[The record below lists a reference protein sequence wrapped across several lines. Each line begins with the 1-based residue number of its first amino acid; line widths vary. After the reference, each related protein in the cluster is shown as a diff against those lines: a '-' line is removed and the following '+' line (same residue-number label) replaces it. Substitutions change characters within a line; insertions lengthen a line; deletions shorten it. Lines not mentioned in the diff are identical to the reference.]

1 MLGAARGALLPR
13 RHAEVLVDAEAAG
26 RSGGT
31 GGGGG
36 AERAGASGRAA
47 PARFHVGAGG
57 AGTSVPA
64 AHGGGGGCRVC
75 GPRLEL
81 AYWRAAA
88 AVLRRTSFGV
98 RAEPTSAAGSREEHK
113 RALMM
118 VEECFYLDVATPEGS
133 PLPRRAP
140 RGLAAALDAGVLAAF
155 ESALRTA
162 RDPYFG
168 CDLIQAFFHLPL
180 EEHRLGLRWPL
191 FQQLLAFAPPAQ
203 TATLITSIG
212 KRLHAALDAGASAT
226 AAAAAMAPSVQG
238 GGEVEPPRGMAIDV
252 LLAFVT
258 LTPTKSLA
266 GALGCDASGDDGR
279 GGDGCSGND
288 DAPAP
293 APPPAPHPHARRV
306 RLLFSHVLHRWLPAL
321 SRALRR
327 PETLNK
333 AFVMAII
340 MPHTMCWL
348 QQALLSLLRLEAKA
362 APCASASASA
372 SASVSTRAD
381 TTSGH
386 GASGDST
393 SGDIISAAASATAA
407 ATAAASAA
415 AATAAATVTAT
426 ARAVA
431 ATAAA
436 ASWRQLLLH
445 DIELVPLLET
455 GLRLLAV
462 TRLGYPLADDSAFLV
477 CGVLSALTLA
487 APDALAPVLLRD
499 AGSPPAPGLAPNDSP
514 WHPDW
519 LRAVVL
525 RHRPADAAL
534 HRLLRDLESLR
545 RDAAVAAAGAAAAG
559 LGGGGGGAALHST
572 FLGRFDRLTTLYMR
586 V

>member
-1 MLGAARGALLPR
+1 M
-13 RHAEVLVDAEAAG
+13 
-26 RSGGT
+26 
-31 GGGGG
+31 
-36 AERAGASGRAA
+36 
-47 PARFHVGAGG
+47 
-57 AGTSVPA
+57 
-64 AHGGGGGCRVC
+64 
-75 GPRLEL
+75 
-81 AYWRAAA
+81 
-88 AVLRRTSFGV
+88 
-98 RAEPTSAAGSREEHK
+98 
-113 RALMM
+113 
-118 VEECFYLDVATPEGS
+118 
-133 PLPRRAP
+133 
-140 RGLAAALDAGVLAAF
+140 
-155 ESALRTA
+155 
-162 RDPYFG
+162 
-168 CDLIQAFFHLPL
+168 IQAFFHLPL

-572 FLGRFDRLTTLYMR
+572 FLGGPVARADAVFYAERAYPWAPLSPYDAAMEAAALAAEEATATAPVAACGSVGGAGVQEAPPPAHALRCCANPRCVNLGGESEADLPLQACGGCGLLRYCGR
-586 V
+586 ACQAAHWRAGHKEACCILKRSHPVQP